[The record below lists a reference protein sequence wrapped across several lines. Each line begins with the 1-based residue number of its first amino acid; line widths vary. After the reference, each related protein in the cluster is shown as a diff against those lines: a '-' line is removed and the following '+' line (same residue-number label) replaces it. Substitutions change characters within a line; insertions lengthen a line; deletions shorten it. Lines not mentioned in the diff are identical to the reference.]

1 MRMILPRLIMRSIVG
16 ILRGAVPPHAQ
27 KIIDQVN
34 TRVFETSARTRRPGD
49 RRHRRT
55 VWGPSQAQRSSI

>member
-16 ILRGAVPPHAQ
+16 ILRGVVPPHAQ

-34 TRVFETSARTRRPGD
+34 TRGLRDLRPDTSSVR
-49 RRHRRT
+49 
-55 VWGPSQAQRSSI
+55 